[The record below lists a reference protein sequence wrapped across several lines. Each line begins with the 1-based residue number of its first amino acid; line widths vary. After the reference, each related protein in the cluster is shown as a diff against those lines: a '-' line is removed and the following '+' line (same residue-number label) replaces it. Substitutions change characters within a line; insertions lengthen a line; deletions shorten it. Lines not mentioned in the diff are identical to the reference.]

1 MNIMITQK
9 HTKVDRKTQLIV
21 FLCLNYINM
30 FIWLKVQKMNVYD
43 KNKNKNLQS
52 ILAIDLLFEYIY
64 IKM

>member
-21 FLCLNYINM
+21 FLCINYINM

-43 KNKNKNLQS
+43 KNKNLQS